1 MQRIGIFL
9 RVARVLIISEIE
21 VGDRIELPENEI
33 NSKKRSLNVEKIF
46 EILISLFFDF
56 SVFYYLFF
64 DRMSDLEIL
73 AFGEI
78 SQDLQ
83 QRYKNSLEYSRILYR
98 YTLLKRKNDILH
110 ALYEIVNA

>member
-1 MQRIGIFL
+1 
-9 RVARVLIISEIE
+9 
-21 VGDRIELPENEI
+21 
-33 NSKKRSLNVEKIF
+33 
-46 EILISLFFDF
+46 
-56 SVFYYLFF
+56 
-64 DRMSDLEIL
+64 MSDLEIL